1 MRRTWPVPLF
11 VLPLLLYSSI
21 ADYTS
26 VQKKFDLIEHDR
38 LRPGSRVTLSQ
49 RELNAYVEQQVP
61 QVAPQ
66 GVRDPR
72 IELGAGMATGSAVI
86 DFVRLRSAQGKPP
99 GWLMRQFLQGEHPVT
114 VTAQVQS
121 GGGRAT
127 VNVQRV
133 EVSGIVV
140 EGRMLEYLIQNYL
153 LPYYPEAKVGEPFAL
168 SHHIDRIDLQP
179 ARVDVILKK

>member
-1 MRRTWPVPLF
+1 MSRFRPLALLA
-11 VLPLLLYSSI
+11 LPLLLYSSR
-21 ADYTS
+21 ADYSS

-38 LRPGSRVTLSQ
+38 LKPGSRVTLSQ

-61 QVAPQ
+61 LVAPQ
-66 GVRDPR
+66 GVRDAR
-72 IELGAGMATGSAVI
+72 IELAAGAATGSAVI

-99 GWLMRQFLQGEHPVT
+99 GWLMRQLLQGEHPVT
-114 VTAQVQS
+114 VTAQLQS

-127 VNVQRV
+127 VIVQRV

-140 EGRMLEYLIQNYL
+140 EGRMLDYLIQTYL
-153 LPYYPEAKVGEPFAL
+153 LPYYPDAKVGEPFEL
-168 SHHIDRIDLQP
+168 SHRIDRIDVQP